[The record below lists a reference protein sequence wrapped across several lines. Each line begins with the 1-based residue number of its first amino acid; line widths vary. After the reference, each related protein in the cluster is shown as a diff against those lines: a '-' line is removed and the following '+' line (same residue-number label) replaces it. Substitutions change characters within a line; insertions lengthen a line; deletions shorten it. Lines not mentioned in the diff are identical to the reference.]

1 MTLPERS
8 KAHFW
13 VARRARTL
21 EQIVPA
27 LLVVLAALALLHT
40 APGLERTPG
49 QESGGFLA
57 AGDQM
62 LRGAVLY
69 RDQWNMHPPLG
80 PLLNA
85 LGLLLGGPGRWG
97 VWLLEIATTGAAALL
112 LYGFL
117 RRFFGPFPAFFSAAA
132 LLGSLVFVFDH
143 GNLPE
148 TYGLALQAGMLF
160 LAARVLTHHGA
171 RWDGLG
177 LGALA
182 GLAIALRLTLF
193 GIPVV
198 AALLLLVMLVWSR
211 SWRRLA
217 DLAWIGLGFGLVCL
231 AWIIFFGVQGALPDL
246 WDQVFRYPMRYA
258 GITNPERLAALRKA
272 LSGFLTQPWFILL
285 GLLTWLVVLPFLFS
299 NDARIRAAL
308 TSRRMGWFFLGLGI
322 LILFNGLWDDR
333 TGGLYALSALSRY
346 RLLMLAVG
354 LAACAVSALFFAR
367 WVRRGADRLFPGSS
381 PGEST
386 PLLLPLGIALIDLP
400 LELALSSLA
409 GQAQAHRYA
418 PMLPSLA
425 ILVAFLVW
433 SAAQALPVEGSRSGV
448 KLWLAVL
455 ALPLL
460 VPGWWATLVAVQPR
474 ETEHIGLVADYVRE
488 HTAPDDAI
496 LQWGGEP
503 RIYFLSQREAASR
516 YNTQQALFTPG
527 YTTAEKIEELLADL
541 QSRPPALI
549 VDTRPERTPLL
560 TAASADCA
568 RFAADD
574 FLYGQL
580 WSEHTGRFPL
590 AVDDPLPF
598 VHAEMKLV
606 YRWVCENYILA
617 WPENPAPDDW
627 RIYRLSRD
635 MGGQP

>member
-8 KAHFW
+8 LMRFW
-13 VARRARTL
+13 AARPARTL
-21 EQIVPA
+21 EPFIPV

-40 APGLERTPG
+40 APGLARTPG

-69 RDQWNMHPPLG
+69 RDQWNTHPPLTA
-80 PLLNA
+80 LLNA
-85 LGLLLGGPGRWG
+85 LGLLLGGPGSWG
-97 VWLLEIATTGAAALL
+97 VWLLEVASAGGAALL
-112 LYGFL
+112 ISGFL
-117 RRFFGPFPAFFSAAA
+117 RRFYGAFPAFFSATA

-148 TYGLALQAGMLF
+148 AYGLALQGGMLF
-160 LAARVLTHHGA
+160 LAANVLTHHGA
-171 RWDGLG
+171 RRDLLL

-182 GLAIALRLTLF
+182 GLAVALCLTLF
-193 GIPVV
+193 GIPAVIV
-198 AALLLLVMLVWSR
+198 FLLLVGLAWSR
-211 SWRRLA
+211 SWRKLA
-217 DLAWIGLGFGLVCL
+217 DLAWLGLGFGLVCL
-231 AWIIFFGVQGALPDL
+231 AWVIFFGLQGALPDL
-246 WDQVFRYPMRYA
+246 WDQVFRYPLRYA
-258 GITNPERLAALRKA
+258 GITNPERLAALREA
-272 LSGFLTQPWFILL
+272 LSGFLAQSWFILL
-285 GLLTWLVVLPFLFS
+285 GWLAWLVVLPFLFS
-299 NDARIRAAL
+299 NDARIRTAL
-308 TSRRMGWFFLGLGI
+308 TSRRMGWLFLGAGA
-322 LILFNGLWDDR
+322 LILFNALWNDR

-346 RLLMLAVG
+346 RLVMLAVG
-354 LAACAVSALFFAR
+354 LATCAVSALFFAG
-367 WVRRGADRLFPGSS
+367 WARRGADRLFPGSS
-381 PGEST
+381 PGDNT

-409 GQAQAHRYA
+409 GQAEPHCYV

-433 SAAQALPVEGSRSGV
+433 AAAQALTVEGDRFGV

-460 VPGWWATLVAVQPR
+460 VPGWWATLAAIQPR
-474 ETEHIGLVADYVRE
+474 ETEHVRQTVDSVRE
-488 HTAPDDAI
+488 YSAPGDTI
-496 LQWGGEP
+496 LQWGSEP

-527 YTTAEKIEELLADL
+527 YTTAEKIQELLADL

-549 VDTRPERTPLL
+549 VDTRSETMPLL

-568 RFAADD
+568 RFEADD

-580 WSEHTGRFPL
+580 WSEQTARFPL

-598 VHAEMKLV
+598 VHAEMKHV
-606 YRWVCENYILA
+606 YRWVCESYTLA
-617 WPENPAPDDW
+617 WPADPAPDDW

-635 MGGQP
+635 TGGQQ